1 MTGTDW
7 IRSPQAKALL
17 WAALVLSF
25 ALGVALVVVDRQQVD
40 GADRTAEPLT
50 DDQAAAQVVGSARQ
64 IVAAAHLQ
72 EAAGGYTFVSC
83 AHENEAP
90 YQAAFYMSFSLPQAD
105 WRRYLAAVAS
115 VMIVDGWW
123 THPHRPSTSAG
134 NSPTAVSPRCSNA
147 TLTTHPL
154 RPFGCTASAA
164 TSKTTETTTR
174 HGQKSVCD
182 RRVSSTL
189 PPIPKPCALGAR

>member
-115 VMIVDGWW
+115 VMIVDGWVDAPAQAEHFGRKL
-123 THPHRPSTSAG
+123 TNG
-134 NSPTAVSPRCSNA
+134 GVTAVLQRNLDDSSSA
-147 TLTTHPL
+147 TIRLYGECRNIEDHRNDNP
-154 RPFGCTASAA
+154 AW
-164 TSKTTETTTR
+164 TE
-174 HGQKSVCD
+174 
-182 RRVSSTL
+182 VSL
-189 PPIPKPCALGAR
+189 